1 MRFDGEP
8 LPGFADELRALA
20 RRYTDD
26 AESLKLRA
34 VFLLMAYLFEQ
45 GWKVRSN
52 DEGIIFRPPGLIGEG
67 AETVDE
73 VKARVRRT
81 LQAARPRQL
90 AARQSTRLDS
100 SHSCAPRM
108 PSPACK

>member
-34 VFLLMAYLFEQ
+34 VFLLMADLFEQ

-81 LQAARPRQL
+81 LQAARARPL
-90 AARQSTRLDS
+90 AE
-100 SHSCAPRM
+100 
-108 PSPACK
+108 PSRSEEHTAELTS